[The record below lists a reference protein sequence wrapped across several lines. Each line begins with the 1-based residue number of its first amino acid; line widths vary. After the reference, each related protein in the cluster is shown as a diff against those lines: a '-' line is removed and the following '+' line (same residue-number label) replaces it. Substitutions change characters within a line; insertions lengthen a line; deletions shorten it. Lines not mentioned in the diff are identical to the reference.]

1 MSFCKS
7 HANYCYLV
15 LIANNEKKCTN
26 LLLLFFLQAN
36 DADIELNGK
45 LTYFFTN
52 SGPPLPFM
60 INPSTGE
67 ITVNDTLDRDNP
79 LTSSFYLDVRA
90 RDHGIPSLQVGTLTS
105 YINLRL
111 FYCMSS
117 LLFLKISKIIY
128 DVKFAINQWRPVRY
142 LMQSVSSSVC
152 C

>member
-15 LIANNEKKCTN
+15 LIANNEKKCIK
-26 LLLLFFLQAN
+26 LFLLFFLQAN

-90 RDHGIPSLQVGTLTS
+90 RDHGIPSLQVGILTS
-105 YINLRL
+105 YKLMVI
-111 FYCMSS
+111 
-117 LLFLKISKIIY
+117 LLHVFSFI
-128 DVKFAINQWRPVRY
+128 FENF
-142 LMQSVSSSVC
+142 
-152 C
+152 